1 MLKKFVKMLGVNFKF
16 QKNPELH
23 HTLRKLRRSV
33 ATPLCNRLPC
43 CSLVSVVS
51 VEAQLI
57 LSSKAEAV
65 EAAEAA
71 SEASFS
77 EAFKAVSEAAFS
89 AAMMASNRSLPL
101 IEATK

>member
-1 MLKKFVKMLGVNFKF
+1 MKMLGVNFKI
-16 QKNPELH
+16 QRDPELH

-33 ATPLCNRLPC
+33 ATPLRNRLPC
-43 CSLVSVVS
+43 CSLFSVVS

-65 EAAEAA
+65 EAVAEAA

>member
-1 MLKKFVKMLGVNFKF
+1 M
-16 QKNPELH
+16 
-23 HTLRKLRRSV
+23 
-33 ATPLCNRLPC
+33 
-43 CSLVSVVS
+43 VS

-57 LSSKAEAV
+57 LSSNAEAV
-65 EAAEAA
+65 EAVAEAA